1 MLTLTAFL
9 ATQDERGLFVIS
21 SAFGFGFSGLL
32 PAYVIAIRQYYAAT
46 EASWR
51 VPAVMFAGYVGMA
64 AGGWGA
70 GAVYDRYGFYAPAF
84 GLGILFNVLNL
95 AVLGV
100 LYLTIARRARPQPPH
115 MYQRA

>member
-1 MLTLTAFL
+1 
-9 ATQDERGLFVIS
+9 
-21 SAFGFGFSGLL
+21 
-32 PAYVIAIRQYYAAT
+32 
-46 EASWR
+46 
-51 VPAVMFAGYVGMA
+51 MA

-100 LYLTIARRARPQPPH
+100 LYLTMTRRAGRQPSRI
-115 MYQRA
+115 YQRA